1 MASSTRPYSIIGMPY
16 YKETLLSAWSGD
28 QVFEVG
34 RPVIDVEAGL
44 NVEHSKW
51 GPIAK
56 NPGKTLRN
64 QLQAK
69 TKLEA
74 NGKSKSQYGQLDTNF
89 MGPYANVRIKY
100 GSHGIS
106 GFDFQ

>member
-1 MASSTRPYSIIGMPY
+1 MPY
-16 YKETLLSAWSGD
+16 YKENLLSAWSGD

-34 RPVIDVEAGL
+34 HPVLDAEAGL

-56 NPGKTLRN
+56 NPGNTNRN
-64 QLQAK
+64 QLQPK
-69 TKLEA
+69 PKLEA
-74 NGKSKSQYGQLDTNF
+74 NGKSNPQNGQFDTYLL
-89 MGPYANVRIKY
+89 GPYANVKIKY